1 MTRNDQ
7 YRRKRKKREAVFRKF
22 PKSMRKKL
30 ARLFI
35 FVVLAFAILLGNVI
49 LINLKDGSRYKKQVL
64 NQLSYDSRVI
74 PFKRGDIVDRNGTK
88 LATSERV
95 YNVILDVKTL
105 RAQNKSKEA
114 IQETTKVLV
123 DCFGI
128 EEAKIED
135 TISKKKNSQYVIL
148 QKKVTYDKYKE
159 FKDIDNDDEKYPY
172 LAGVWLEEDYERT
185 YPYGTLAADLIGFT
199 ANGNVGNNGIE
210 AYYNSTL
217 NGTDGR
223 EYGYLNDDA
232 SREITVKEAQD
243 GNTVVSTIDQ
253 NLQSIV
259 EKHVIA
265 FNEAHESEGSKT
277 TGSKNTAV
285 IIMNPNTGEIL
296 AESSYPNYDLNT
308 PRDLT
313 KYYTDEEI
321 ASMTEEEKAETLS
334 SLWKN
339 FCVNDSFEPGSTI
352 KPFTMANGLDTG
364 VINGD
369 ETYTCNGSLHVGD
382 YDIHCSNREGHGTQ
396 TTQQVLENSCNVGMM
411 QIGMKIGIDNFTK
424 YQSIF
429 GFGQFTG
436 IDLPGEAVTSSLIY
450 TKDKMQITD
459 LATNAFGQNFNVTM
473 TQIVAGF
480 SSLVNGGNYYTPHV
494 VKQIQDSSGSVVQ
507 NIEPT
512 LVKKTI
518 SEKTS
523 EQLRGYLKAVVAEG
537 TGSTAAVEGYSMGG
551 KTGTAEKLPRGNGK
565 YVISF
570 IGCVPAENPE
580 VVIYAAIDEP
590 NVDAQ
595 ANSKLVQQLVSDIG
609 TEAFPYLGITKE

>member
-1 MTRNDQ
+1 MQ
-7 YRRKRKKREAVFRKF
+7 
-22 PKSMRKKL
+22 KKL
-30 ARLFI
+30 ATLFV
-35 FVVLAFAILLGNVI
+35 FVVLAFAVLLARI
-49 LINLKDGSRYKKQVL
+49 FAINLTNGNQYKKQVL

-105 RAQNKSKEA
+105 RAQKKSEEA
-114 IQETTKVLV
+114 IKETTQVLV

-128 EEAKIED
+128 EETLISE
-135 TISKKKNSQYVIL
+135 TISTKKGSQYVIL

-159 FKDIDNDDEKYPY
+159 FKEMEEDDDKYPN
-172 LAGVWLEEDYERT
+172 LAGVWLEEDYERS

-199 ANGNVGNNGIE
+199 GSGNVGNSGIE
-210 AYYNSTL
+210 GYYNDTL

-223 EYGYLNDDA
+223 EYGYLDDDS
-232 SREITVKEAQD
+232 SREVTVKEAQD

-253 NLQSIV
+253 HLQSIV
-259 EKHVIA
+259 EKHILA
-265 FNEAHESEGSKT
+265 FNKAHESKSSKK

-285 IIMNPNTGEIL
+285 MIMNPNTGEIL
-296 AESSYPNYDLNT
+296 AEASYPDYDLNN

-313 KYYTDEEI
+313 KYYTKKQIAAFTDEERSE
-321 ASMTEEEKAETLS
+321 ALNN
-334 SLWKN
+334 LWKN
-339 FCVNDSFEPGSTI
+339 FCVTDTFEPGSTI
-352 KPFTMANGLDTG
+352 KPFTMATGFDTG
-364 VINGD
+364 VIDGD
-369 ETYTCNGSLHVGD
+369 EKYTCKGVLHVGD
-382 YDIHCSNREGHGTQ
+382 HDIHCSNRDGHGTQ

-411 QIGMKIGIDNFTK
+411 QIGMKVGVDTFTK
-424 YQSIF
+424 YQAIF
-429 GFGQFTG
+429 GFGQSTG
-436 IDLPGEAVTSSLIY
+436 IDLPGEGVTSSLIY
-450 TKDKMQITD
+450 TKDTMQITD

-473 TQIVAGF
+473 TQIAAGF
-480 SSLVNGGNYYTPHV
+480 ASLVNGGNYYTPHV
-494 VKQIQDSSGSVVQ
+494 VKQIRDQSGSVVS

-523 EQLRGYLKAVVAEG
+523 KELRGYLEAVVEEG
-537 TGSTAAVEGYSMGG
+537 TGSTAAVKGYSMGG

-570 IGCVPAENPE
+570 IGCVPADNPE
-580 VVIYAAIDEP
+580 LVIYAAIDEP
-590 NVDAQ
+590 NVAEQ

-609 TEAFPYLGITKE
+609 EEAFPYLGITKK